1 MGDEALG
8 LSKGYG
14 YVECESESDAKAVI
28 AHLHG
33 GQIDGNTI
41 KVELAHDRQKR
52 IAAEKA
58 AAAEQMARKLAPP
71 VSSAAPMRSTNRV
84 PEKAPV
90 VRKERNDRERDR
102 DRDKERGRENRDR
115 DRRDKSRD
123 REKER
128 QKEKERA
135 KAKEKERA

>member
-1 MGDEALG
+1 MG
-8 LSKGYG
+8 
-14 YVECESESDAKAVI
+14 
-28 AHLHG
+28 
-33 GQIDGNTI
+33 
-41 KVELAHDRQKR
+41 RQKR

-84 PEKAPV
+84 PEKPPA

-102 DRDKERGRENRDR
+102 DRDKERGRETRDR

-123 REKER
+123 REKIAREIAIVTRSEVEKLETVTAETSLVIER
-128 QKEKERA
+128 
-135 KAKEKERA
+135 